1 MSLYSEGQIV
11 GAVDNVK
18 DLNERAKRYLELYR
32 KHCNG
37 VHVTV
42 PIGDLRVFAEQVKGT
57 AHNPTVRFIIVSGC
71 FFD

>member
-1 MSLYSEGQIV
+1 MSLHSEGQIV

-18 DLNERAKRYLELYR
+18 DLNERARRYLELYR
-32 KHCNG
+32 KHSNG

-42 PIGDLRVFAEQVKGT
+42 PSGDLRASAEQVKGT
-57 AHNPTVRFIIVSGC
+57 AHTPTVRFVIVSGC

>member
-11 GAVDNVK
+11 GAVDDVK

-42 PIGDLRVFAEQVKGT
+42 PIGDLRVFAEQV
-57 AHNPTVRFIIVSGC
+57 
-71 FFD
+71 